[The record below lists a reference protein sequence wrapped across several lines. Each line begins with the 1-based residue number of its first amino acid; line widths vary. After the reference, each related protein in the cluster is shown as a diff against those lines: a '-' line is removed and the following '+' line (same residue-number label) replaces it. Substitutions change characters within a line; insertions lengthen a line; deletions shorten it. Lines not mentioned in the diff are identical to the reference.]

1 MQIHVNDHFLHVK
14 EAGSGQPIVLLH
26 SLGTSSTLWASQ
38 FNDLADRYRL
48 VAMDFRGHGQSE
60 ISRTPVTIEG
70 LAGDVVGL
78 LDQMGIDRFIL
89 AGISL
94 GGMVAQVVAAR
105 LGDRVERLVLLDTSL
120 APLSRTMWTERAAM
134 VRSNGLAPLASD
146 IAARWQNPTS
156 EPSPA
161 ARAALESLLATPDE
175 GYAGGCDALAQA
187 DCTALAA
194 RITSKTAVAV
204 GALDKATP
212 PALAQ
217 DLAGAIT
224 GADLVI
230 LPDCAHLPMIDRP
243 DLVTQLLERAG

>member
-1 MQIHVNDHFLHVK
+1 MNVNDHSLHVQ
-14 EAGSGQPIVLLH
+14 EVGTGQPIILLH
-26 SLGTSSTLWASQ
+26 SLGTSSALWAQ
-38 FNDLADRYRL
+38 QINDLADRYRL
-48 VAMDFRGHGQSE
+48 VTIDFRGHGQSE
-60 ISRTPVTIEG
+60 ISRTPVTIEL
-70 LAGDVVGL
+70 LASDVVAV
-78 LDQMGIDRFIL
+78 LDRIGIERFVL

-94 GGMVAQVVAAR
+94 GGMVAQVIAAR
-105 LGDRVERLVLLDTSL
+105 LGERVERLVLMDTSL
-120 APLSRTMWTERAAM
+120 APLSRTMWIERAAL

-156 EPSPA
+156 EQSPA

-175 GYAGGCDALAQA
+175 GYAGGCDALALA
-187 DCTALAA
+187 DCTGLAPN
-194 RITSKTAVAV
+194 ITSKTTIAV

-243 DLVTQLLERAG
+243 DLVTDLLERTG